1 MGKRVC
7 KALSL
12 QWRVPEVAHTTR
24 FIHEALPHRKGGA
37 VRVAHPTLGT
47 QQPRSL
53 QALNVDSD
61 GDTDGTHLS
70 GSRGQGGVSMECER
84 LEIISACQSA
94 KVWLAQVVPPPPV
107 SGKVAQEQ
115 RKRNFHQ
122 SRETAVVV
130 EHDAWRKALARP

>member
-84 LEIISACQSA
+84 LEILSACQSA
-94 KVWLAQVVPPPPV
+94 KVWLAAVVPRRHP
-107 SGKVAQEQ
+107 SVA
-115 RKRNFHQ
+115 RYQ